1 MTITETVGGQRS
13 SLSGDGL
20 SRWSFE
26 SRRLV
31 ARRYFVDLVLIA
43 VGATTVAQVMGY
55 TLTLLTPICLL
66 LAPAL
71 LLTRPTRGQLIPLAV
86 AILGFAAFVVS
97 AFVNDLAVGQ
107 LSSLVTTDQRVIQP
121 LAFAIYYVGLLVL
134 SGRDLERIFSLLA
147 GIAIGSI
154 GYITNAGYPGA
165 VLNTFE
171 TLWKYAWAPWATVLV
186 LYVLT
191 QIGVRLPLQAAAL
204 FLLGGFSFS
213 TNYRSHAIVCVAT
226 GAVLLIGAV
235 ADGRMAR
242 WFQLTIVG
250 GFAAFMYVLVP
261 KIAMSGIAGDAVREK
276 TELQQDAGVPMI
288 LAGRTESPL
297 SIAAILERPW
307 FGWGT
312 ADNIDPS
319 VFEHAKSLAISFGF
333 DPSVPFEANWYLP
346 NGSVSLHSILLSAW
360 AEGGVLAAL
369 LPITLLVFAIGV
381 IWNAPRYG
389 RWAAIAVVVAV
400 QATWDLLFSPTSYNM
415 IPVLAVL
422 ALVFV
427 ARHLPAERT
436 DEELHTVPG
445 VNR

>member
-1 MTITETVGGQRS
+1 VTLTEAPIKQRPS
-13 SLSGDGL
+13 TRGDAA

-26 SRRLV
+26 SRRRL
-31 ARRYFVDLVLIA
+31 AERLFVDLALIA
-43 VGATTVAQVMGY
+43 VGATTVVQIMGY

-71 LLTRPTRGQLIPLAV
+71 LLSKPTRGQLIPLAV
-86 AILGFAAFVVS
+86 AILGFSAFVVS

-107 LSSLVTTDQRVIQP
+107 FSSLITTDQRVIQP
-121 LAFAIYYVGLLVL
+121 LAFAIYYVGLFVL

-165 VLNTFE
+165 VMNTFE
-171 TLWKYAWAPWATVLV
+171 SLWKYAWAPWATILI
-186 LYVLT
+186 LYLLAQLRVK
-191 QIGVRLPLQAAAL
+191 LPVQATAL

-226 GAVLLIGAV
+226 GAILLIGAMS
-235 ADGRMAR
+235 GGSMAR
-242 WFQLTIVG
+242 WFQLTVVG
-250 GFAAFMYVLVP
+250 GFAAFIYVLVP
-261 KIAMSGIAGDAVREK
+261 RIALSGIAGEAVREK

-297 SIAAILERPW
+297 SLAAIWERPW

-312 ADNIDPS
+312 ADNIDPA

-360 AEGGVLAAL
+360 AEGGILAAL
-369 LPITLLVFAIGV
+369 LPITLLVFAVCV
-381 IWNAPRYG
+381 IWNASRYG
-389 RWAAIAVVVAV
+389 RWAAVAVVVAV

-422 ALVFV
+422 AVVFV
-427 ARHLPAERT
+427 ARHLPPKHSEAEPDT
-436 DEELHTVPG
+436 APA
-445 VNR
+445 VNT